1 MKINSDFSNCLT
13 ASEDLRIPFY
23 DVDPAGVAWHGRYF
37 KYFESI
43 RCVLLEELDYSYE
56 GMMKSGYLWPVV
68 ESTVRYVCPLTLN
81 QEARI
86 TACLREWEMRL
97 VLDYRI
103 EDKKGAV
110 CTKAR
115 TIQVPVDASTQELML
130 GSPEILIK
138 NVEKRL
144 QSMLRG
150 SD

>member
-1 MKINSDFSNCLT
+1 
-13 ASEDLRIPFY
+13 
-23 DVDPAGVAWHGRYF
+23 
-37 KYFESI
+37 
-43 RCVLLEELDYSYE
+43 
-56 GMMKSGYLWPVV
+56 
-68 ESTVRYVCPLTLN
+68 
-81 QEARI
+81 
-86 TACLREWEMRL
+86 MRL